1 VINIINNVNIIDN
14 FNVYEHVKYMNSFKD
29 TSCEKNDRND
39 FFKSNKN
46 STVSMGSKPFKQGGT
61 KRRNAS
67 LKNPNVFNN
76 RISAKDLTKM
86 KSKAQRVL
94 NFEEKR
100 KPSIPKVTDEDLN
113 KKISNTV
120 RNGLNLSGIL
130 HPKKKSIISDVSNT
144 IVTSKHRMEG
154 SASEKNVSSF
164 FRAQKCKDLPE
175 LILEDKAGIPK
186 VYSRVNSTKSNKSV
200 VLNMKNT
207 PKSPSIPPG
216 LPINPAKTENPFEL
230 ALINN
235 YKRKKNSMSV
245 NLKNICEENSTI
257 SNGGPNG
264 LTKGNLGIEKI
275 FPNKPMASLRSG
287 GYEKDGKITIT
298 RKVDKSGKCKN
309 TNPSSVKNSQ
319 KSHSKL
325 KEHLKNRSYFVSDL
339 RNRASENFDVPAS
352 QAHTGKYK
360 FADAN
365 LYLEKIQKEKISANK
380 QNPNKP
386 KLDLSSFL

>member
-1 VINIINNVNIIDN
+1 VNIIDN
-14 FNVYEHVKYMNSFKD
+14 FNVYEHVKYMKSFKD
-29 TSCEKNDRND
+29 LSCEKNDRNY
-39 FFKSNKN
+39 FFQSNKY
-46 STVSMGSKPFKQGGT
+46 STVSMGSKPLKQGGT

-76 RISAKDLTKM
+76 RISGKDLTKM

-100 KPSIPKVTDEDLN
+100 KPSIPKLADEDLT

-130 HPKKKSIISDVSNT
+130 HPKKKSIILDVSST
-144 IVTSKHRMEG
+144 IISSKHRMEW

-175 LILEDKAGIPK
+175 LILEDKAGAPK

-216 LPINPAKTENPFEL
+216 LPQNPAKTENPFEL
-230 ALINN
+230 ALVNN
-235 YKRKKNSMSV
+235 YKRKKNSASV
-245 NLKNICEENSTI
+245 NLKKICEENSAV
-257 SNGGPNG
+257 SNGANGGPA
-264 LTKGNLGIEKI
+264 KGNLGIEKN
-275 FPNKPMASLRSG
+275 FLGKPLESLRSD
-287 GYEKDGKITIT
+287 GYERDGKITIT
-298 RKVDKSGKCKN
+298 RKVEKSGKCKIS
-309 TNPSSVKNSQ
+309 NPSSVKNSQ

-339 RNRASENFDVPAS
+339 RNRGSENFDLPTS
-352 QAHTGKYK
+352 QGAQTGKYK
-360 FADAN
+360 VADVN
-365 LYLEKIQKEKISANK
+365 LYLEKIQNSKISSSK

-386 KLDLSSFL
+386 NLNLSSFL